1 MQGLQVRSLV
11 KELRSYMP
19 CGVAKK
25 KKKKKNP
32 NQGIDIG
39 TVKVGTKIPHIAP
52 PALLLVL

>member
-1 MQGLQVRSLV
+1 
-11 KELRSYMP
+11 MP
-19 CGVAKK
+19 CGVA
-25 KKKKKNP
+25 KKKKNP

>member
-1 MQGLQVRSLV
+1 MQGLQVQSLV
-11 KELRSYMP
+11 KELRSYTP
-19 CGVAKK
+19 CGVA
-25 KKKKKNP
+25 KKKKNP